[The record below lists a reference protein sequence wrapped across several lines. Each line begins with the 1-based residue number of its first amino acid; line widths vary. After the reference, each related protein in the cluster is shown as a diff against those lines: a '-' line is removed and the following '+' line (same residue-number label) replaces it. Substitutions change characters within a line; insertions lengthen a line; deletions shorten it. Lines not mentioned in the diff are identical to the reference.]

1 VEIPKSEVD
10 EAIEKMTHVA
20 LTALFERCLA
30 DTIDTPNMLLSIR
43 GQEEPE

>member
-1 VEIPKSEVD
+1 VEIPESEVD